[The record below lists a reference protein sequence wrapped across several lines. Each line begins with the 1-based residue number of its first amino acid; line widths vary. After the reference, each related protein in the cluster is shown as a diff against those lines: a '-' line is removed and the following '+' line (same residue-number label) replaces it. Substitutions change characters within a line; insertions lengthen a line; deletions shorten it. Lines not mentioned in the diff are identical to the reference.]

1 MSSSAPQPH
10 PAMDRSPCRPPMAS
24 AVSSRSGTEPPREH
38 RWKPGQSGN
47 PNGRPSAGATLR
59 EWINVLAARSCTESQ
74 LRRIARNGK
83 LPWPKRA
90 AAERILRTLEA
101 GDLADMEAFLRGD
114 QTLDQLREGGVNTEV
129 VKRCR
134 TKVRVAAGGE
144 EVIEREIELHDRGGE
159 AFDRIVNHTDG
170 RPTARIVQHLDGTL
184 RTPAQGTAEVA
195 DLLARIRD
203 RLGVRATGG

>member
-1 MSSSAPQPH
+1 MSSSAPQPRS
-10 PAMDRSPCRPPMAS
+10 ADRKPRQPPTFTGL
-24 AVSSRSGTEPPREH
+24 SSRSGTEPPREH

-47 PNGRPSAGATLR
+47 PRGRASAGATLR
-59 EWINVLAARSCTESQ
+59 EWINVLAAQSCTEAQ

-101 GDLADMEAFLRGD
+101 GDLADMDPFLRGD
-114 QTLDQLREGGVNTEV
+114 QTLDQLREGGVNTDV

-134 TKVRVAAGGE
+134 TKVRVTVGGE
-144 EVIEREIELHDRGGE
+144 KVVEREIELHDRGGE

-170 RPTARIVQHLDGTL
+170 RPTERIVQHFDGTL
-184 RTPAQGTAEVA
+184 RTPAQGAAEAA

-203 RLGVRATGG
+203 RLGVRAAAG